1 MNCQAIQKSRAGASV
16 HSTLRSARI
25 ITGNP
30 KSEIGNYLMPQTQIA
45 CPRCRQMITANVEQ
59 LFDVTQDP
67 QAKQR
72 LLGGI
77 SNMAR
82 CPHCGYQG
90 RLATPIVYHDNDKEL
105 LLTFFPPELNVP
117 LNEQERIMGPL
128 IKQVMDRLPPEK
140 RKAYLLKPVPNLTYE
155 SMIQT
160 ILGKD
165 GITPEMLKEQQDR
178 VALIERLLQASS
190 ADVRGE
196 IIKQNATLFD
206 EQFFGLF
213 SRLAQS
219 AAASGQEPVA
229 QAMMDVQKQLLEETE
244 FGRSLKESVGELEA
258 ATKALQEVGQGL
270 TREKL
275 LDIVLESPND
285 ARLRAYATIA
295 RGGMDYQFFQL
306 FSEKID
312 KASGDE
318 KARLESIREKLLDFT
333 NEMDKQMEARYKQA
347 QEFVE
352 SLLAKEDIV
361 KAVRENLDGFTQ
373 DAVDIVNQMLRQASE
388 KSDYTRMGKL
398 QKMVEILREVST
410 PPEVSFIEQLLDAPD
425 DMALDKMLEENRDL
439 INDQFMEALIG
450 LVAQVDQ
457 ATEQGNPEAKA
468 LGEKLSKVYKS
479 ALRFSMQRNIG
490 EQKIQ

>member
-1 MNCQAIQKSRAGASV
+1 
-16 HSTLRSARI
+16 
-25 ITGNP
+25 
-30 KSEIGNYLMPQTQIA
+30 MPQTQIA
-45 CPRCRQMITANVEQ
+45 CPRCRQPITANVEQ

-72 LLGGI
+72 LLGGV

-90 RLATPIVYHDNDKEL
+90 RLATPIVYHDNEKEL
-105 LLTFFPPELNVP
+105 LLTFFPPELNMQ
-117 LNEQERIMGPL
+117 LNEQERLIGPM
-128 IKQVMDRLPPEK
+128 IKQVTDRLPPEK
-140 RKAYLLKPVPNLTYE
+140 RKGYLLKPIPNLTYE

-178 VALIERLLQASS
+178 VQVIERLLQAS
-190 ADVRGE
+190 AKDVRSE
-196 IIKQNATLFD
+196 IIKQNINLFD
-206 EQFFGLF
+206 EQFFALF

-219 AAASGQEPVA
+219 AAGSGQEPVA
-229 QAMMDVQKQLLEETE
+229 RAMVDLQNQLLEETD
-244 FGRSLKESVGELEA
+244 FGRNLKESVGELEA

-275 LDIVLESPND
+275 LDIVLESPGD
-285 ARLRAYATIA
+285 ARVRAYATIA

-306 FSEKID
+306 LSEKID

-318 KARLESIREKLLDFT
+318 KARLEGLREKLLDFT
-333 NEMDKQMEARYKQA
+333 NEIDKQMEARYKQA

-352 SLLAKEDIV
+352 SLLAQEDIV
-361 KAVRENLDGFTQ
+361 QAVRDNLNNFTQ
-373 DAVDIVNQMLRQASE
+373 DAVDVVNQLLRQASE
-388 KSDYTRMGKL
+388 KNDYTRMGKL

-425 DMALDKMLEENRDL
+425 DATLDQMLDANKDL
-439 INDQFMEALIG
+439 LNDQFMEALIG

-457 ATEQGNPEAKA
+457 ASEQGNPEAKA
-468 LGEKLSKVYKS
+468 LGEKLSKVYKT
-479 ALRFSMQRNIG
+479 ALKYSMQRNMG

>member
-1 MNCQAIQKSRAGASV
+1 
-16 HSTLRSARI
+16 
-25 ITGNP
+25 
-30 KSEIGNYLMPQTQIA
+30 MPQTQIA
-45 CPRCRQMITANVEQ
+45 CPRCRQMITANIEQ

-72 LLGGI
+72 LLGGV

-90 RLATPIVYHDNDKEL
+90 RLATPIVYHDNEKEL
-105 LLTFFPPELNVP
+105 LLTFFPPELSVP
-117 LNEQERIMGPL
+117 LNEQERIIGPL

-140 RKAYLLKPVPNLTYE
+140 RKAYLLKPTPNLTYE
-155 SMIQT
+155 SMVQT
-160 ILGKD
+160 ILSKD
-165 GITPEMLKEQQDR
+165 GITPEMLKEQQER
-178 VALIERLLQASS
+178 VQVIERLLQASS
-190 ADVRGE
+190 RDVRSE
-196 IIKQNATLFD
+196 LIKQNINLFD
-206 EQFFGLF
+206 EQFFALF

-219 AAASGQEPVA
+219 AAGSGQEPVA
-229 QAMMDVQKQLLEETE
+229 RAMVDLQNQLLEETE
-244 FGRSLKESVGELEA
+244 FGRNLKESVGELEA
-258 ATKALQEVGQGL
+258 ATKTLQELGQGL

-275 LDIVLESPND
+275 LDVVLEAPND
-285 ARLRAYATIA
+285 ARIRAYATIA

-318 KARLESIREKLLDFT
+318 KTRLASIPEKLLDFT
-333 NEMDKQMEARYKQA
+333 NEIDKQMEARYKQA

-352 SLLAKEDIV
+352 SLLAKDDIV
-361 KAVRENLDGFTQ
+361 QAVRDNLDGFTQ

-410 PPEVSFIEQLLDAPD
+410 PPEVGFIEQLLDAPD
-425 DMALDKMLEENRDL
+425 DMALDKMLDENRDL

-450 LVAQVDQ
+450 LVGQVDQ

-479 ALRFSMQRNIG
+479 ALRFSMQRNMG

>member
-1 MNCQAIQKSRAGASV
+1 
-16 HSTLRSARI
+16 
-25 ITGNP
+25 
-30 KSEIGNYLMPQTQIA
+30 MPQTQIA
-45 CPRCRQMITANVEQ
+45 CPRCHQMIAANVEQ

-117 LNEQERIMGPL
+117 LNEQERIIGPL

-190 ADVRGE
+190 ADVRSE
-196 IIKQNATLFD
+196 IIKQNLNLFD

-219 AAASGQEPVA
+219 AAAGGQEPVA
-229 QAMMDVQKQLLEETE
+229 RAMVDVQKQLLEETE

-275 LDIVLESPND
+275 LDLVLQSPND

-295 RGGMDYQFFQL
+295 RGGMDYQFFQ
-306 FSEKID
+306 
-312 KASGDE
+312 
-318 KARLESIREKLLDFT
+318 
-333 NEMDKQMEARYKQA
+333 
-347 QEFVE
+347 
-352 SLLAKEDIV
+352 
-361 KAVRENLDGFTQ
+361 
-373 DAVDIVNQMLRQASE
+373 
-388 KSDYTRMGKL
+388 
-398 QKMVEILREVST
+398 
-410 PPEVSFIEQLLDAPD
+410 
-425 DMALDKMLEENRDL
+425 
-439 INDQFMEALIG
+439 
-450 LVAQVDQ
+450 
-457 ATEQGNPEAKA
+457 
-468 LGEKLSKVYKS
+468 
-479 ALRFSMQRNIG
+479 
-490 EQKIQ
+490 

>member
-1 MNCQAIQKSRAGASV
+1 M
-16 HSTLRSARI
+16 
-25 ITGNP
+25 
-30 KSEIGNYLMPQTQIA
+30 IA
-45 CPRCRQMITANVEQ
+45 ANVEQ

-90 RLATPIVYHDNDKEL
+90 RLATPIIYHDNDKEL
-105 LLTFFPPELNVP
+105 LLTFFPPELNVS
-117 LNEQERIMGPL
+117 LNEQERIIGPL

-178 VALIERLLQASS
+178 VALVERLLQASS
-190 ADVRGE
+190 PDVRSE
-196 IIKQNATLFD
+196 IIKQNLNLFD

-219 AAASGQEPVA
+219 AAAGGQEPVA
-229 QAMMDVQKQLLEETE
+229 RAMVELQKQLLEETE

-258 ATKALQEVGQGL
+258 ATKTLQEVGQAL

-275 LDIVLESPND
+275 LDFALESPND

-306 FSEKID
+306 LSEKID

-318 KARLESIREKLLDFT
+318 KTRLESIREKLLDFT

-352 SLLAKEDIV
+352 SLLAKDDIV
-361 KAVRENLDGFTQ
+361 QAVRDNLDGFTQ

-410 PPEVSFIEQLLDAPD
+410 PPEVAFIEQLLDAPD
-425 DMALDKMLEENRDL
+425 DMALDKMLDENKDL

-479 ALRFSMQRNIG
+479 ALRFSMQRNMG

>member
-1 MNCQAIQKSRAGASV
+1 
-16 HSTLRSARI
+16 
-25 ITGNP
+25 
-30 KSEIGNYLMPQTQIA
+30 MPQTQIA
-45 CPRCRQMITANVEQ
+45 CPRCRQPITANIEQ

-105 LLTFFPPELNVP
+105 LLTFFPPELNMP
-117 LNEQERIMGPL
+117 LNEQERLIGPM
-128 IKQVMDRLPPEK
+128 IKQVTDRLPPER

-165 GITPEMLKEQQDR
+165 GITPEMLKEQQER
-178 VALIERLLQASS
+178 VQLIERLLQAS
-190 ADVRGE
+190 AKDVRSE
-196 IIKQNATLFD
+196 IIKQNLNLFD
-206 EQFFGLF
+206 EQFFALF

-219 AAASGQEPVA
+219 ASASGQEPVA
-229 QAMMDVQKQLLEETE
+229 RAMVDLQNQLLEETE
-244 FGRSLKESVGELEA
+244 FGRGLKESVGELEA
-258 ATKALQEVGQGL
+258 ATKTLQDIGQGL

-275 LDIVLESPND
+275 LDIVLQSPND
-285 ARLRAYATIA
+285 ARLRAYVSIA

-306 FSEKID
+306 LTEKID
-312 KASGDE
+312 KASEEE
-318 KARLESIREKLLDFT
+318 KSRLESLREKLLDLT
-333 NEMDKQMEARYKQA
+333 NEIDKQLEARYKQA

-352 SLLAKEDIV
+352 SLLAKDDIV
-361 KAVRENLDGFTQ
+361 KAVHDNLNGFTQ

-388 KSDYTRMGKL
+388 RNDYARMGKL
-398 QKMVEILREVST
+398 QKMVEVLREVST
-410 PPEVSFIEQLLDAPD
+410 PPEVAFIEQLLDAPD
-425 DMALDKMLEENRDL
+425 DMSLNKMLDENKDL

-457 ATEQGNPEAKA
+457 ASEQGNPEAKA
-468 LGEKLSKVYKS
+468 LSEKLSKVYKT
-479 ALRFSMQRNIG
+479 ALKSSMQKNIG